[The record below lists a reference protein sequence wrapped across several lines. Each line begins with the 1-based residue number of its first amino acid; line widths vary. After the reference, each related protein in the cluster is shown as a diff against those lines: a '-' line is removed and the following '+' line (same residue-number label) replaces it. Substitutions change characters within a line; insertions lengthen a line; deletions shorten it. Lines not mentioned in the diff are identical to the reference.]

1 MHIQRLIYLLQQ
13 DALYQEQ
20 DIIEVKA
27 CMTEYPYFFGLHM
40 ILARGAYAKAH
51 DLDDSTVREAAL
63 YAADPNYFYHIIQN
77 GSTENIRRNKRDYA
91 VEEGQENYL
100 NNYIADI
107 SHREPKS
114 CKNAKSI
121 EQFQRIDKI
130 LNDHFDFDFASAVTM
145 QPTNLV
151 DLASGQSALNYDHV
165 TETLAKTMV
174 KQQQYQQAK
183 KIYEAL
189 ILKYPEK
196 KIYFT
201 ERINSI
207 PQKS

>member
-20 DIIEVKA
+20 DITEVKA
-27 CMTEYPYFFGLHM
+27 YVKEYPYFFGLRM
-40 ILARGAYAKAH
+40 ILAKGAYAKAR

-63 YAADPNYFYHIIQN
+63 YAADPNYFYHVIQN
-77 GSTENIRRNKRDYA
+77 RPTENIKRNKREHA
-91 VEEGQENYL
+91 EEKDQENYF

-107 SHREPKS
+107 SHREPKDCRNS
-114 CKNAKSI
+114 KSI
-121 EQFQRIDKI
+121 EQFQRIDEI
-130 LNDHFDFDFASAVTM
+130 LNNHFDFDFASAITM
-145 QPTNLV
+145 QPTNLT
-151 DLASGQSALNYDHV
+151 DLTSGQSALNYDHV
-165 TETLAKTMV
+165 TETLAKAMV

-196 KIYFT
+196 KMYFT
-201 ERINSI
+201 ERIDSI

>member
-1 MHIQRLIYLLQQ
+1 MHIQRLIYLLQP

-20 DIIEVKA
+20 DIMEVKTHV
-27 CMTEYPYFFGLHM
+27 TEYPYFFGLRM
-40 ILARGAYAKAH
+40 ILARRAYAKAH

-63 YAADPNYFYHIIQN
+63 YAADPNYFYNTIQN
-77 GSTENIRRNKRDYA
+77 RFTEDIKRNKGDYA
-91 VEEGQENYL
+91 VEKDQENYF

-107 SHREPKS
+107 SHRDPKS

-121 EQFQRIDKI
+121 EQFQRIDEI
-130 LNDHFDFDFASAVTM
+130 LNNNFDFDLASAITM

-151 DLASGQSALNYDHV
+151 DLASTQSALNYDHV

-196 KIYFT
+196 KIYFM